1 MKKLKLPPKPFNG
14 LKIWCRKC
22 RQNNTGCKHEDSKCY
37 RANVI
42 NPITSKHSSKML
54 TALNYDDAVKQ
65 TIEFKKELQRKP
77 SLRKKSEV
85 QSIGNNYTLA
95 EAILKFD
102 LYLQA
107 DGEYKHLKNKVSR
120 KHRTETIGYCVQFCE
135 SLKPKHNLNT
145 YKPSDVSKGDV
156 ANFFVLME
164 EKYGN
169 HAFNKSFTSLTS
181 FFNFLIDVEDLLLK
195 NHFKNCIRKPIP
207 KGKSI
212 TITKSEFD
220 KILSAIDTAP
230 PKYKTTHKGRM
241 DNVYYPWLK
250 HAFRLFLHI
259 GGRREEILN
268 LRWSDVYETDQGTKL
283 FIIRNL
289 KVERMLKG
297 EDVEMKYAP
306 IGVDLMD
313 LLIEMGYE
321 QKKNTDDK
329 LIDPENL
336 FTNNTLKEKLSDAF
350 THYRR
355 CAGIEKNFTLKHLR
369 KTYLTWVKQTMGER
383 TNKLSS
389 HSSMQVL
396 KDHYLDPTIIDA
408 IEIAALNVKIFG

>member
-22 RQNNTGCKHEDSKCY
+22 RQNNTVCNHEDSKCY

-42 NPITSKHSSKML
+42 NPITSKHNSKML

-135 SLKPKHNLNT
+135 SLKPKHNLIT
-145 YKPSDVSKGDV
+145 FKPSDVSKGDL

-195 NHFKNCIRKPIP
+195 NHFQIYQ
-207 KGKSI
+207 
-212 TITKSEFD
+212 
-220 KILSAIDTAP
+220 IL
-230 PKYKTTHKGRM
+230 
-241 DNVYYPWLK
+241 
-250 HAFRLFLHI
+250 
-259 GGRREEILN
+259 
-268 LRWSDVYETDQGTKL
+268 ETLQ
-283 FIIRNL
+283 IIIMN
-289 KVERMLKG
+289 
-297 EDVEMKYAP
+297 
-306 IGVDLMD
+306 
-313 LLIEMGYE
+313 
-321 QKKNTDDK
+321 
-329 LIDPENL
+329 
-336 FTNNTLKEKLSDAF
+336 
-350 THYRR
+350 
-355 CAGIEKNFTLKHLR
+355 
-369 KTYLTWVKQTMGER
+369 
-383 TNKLSS
+383 
-389 HSSMQVL
+389 
-396 KDHYLDPTIIDA
+396 
-408 IEIAALNVKIFG
+408 